1 LKNNPQIKSL
11 KQNMKHLLIIPALA
25 LVVGCNDKKNT
36 EVAVNLEDENT
47 KLSYSLGVVYGN
59 DIISSKDQLEFLQ
72 DSIFIQGIKDALA
85 SKTKVDLQTAQSNLD
100 AHFMQKRESKVN
112 ENVEASKVFFET
124 NAKREGV
131 IQIESGLQYEILKEA
146 KGNKPVATDKVK
158 VHYHGTL
165 LDGTV
170 FDSSVDRG
178 EPVTFGVTEVIPGW
192 TEILQLMPVGSKWKV
207 FIPYNLAYGSQGAGP
222 IQPYSTLIFEIEL
235 LDIVK

>member
-1 LKNNPQIKSL
+1 
-11 KQNMKHLLIIPALA
+11 MKHLLIIPALA

-72 DSIFIQGIKDALA
+72 DSIFIQGIMDALA